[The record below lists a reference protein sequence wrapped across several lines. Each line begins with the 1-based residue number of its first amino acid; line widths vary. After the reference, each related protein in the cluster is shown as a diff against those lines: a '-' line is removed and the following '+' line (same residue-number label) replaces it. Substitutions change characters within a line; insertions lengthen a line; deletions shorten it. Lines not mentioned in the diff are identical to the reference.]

1 MACSLPK
8 DVSLYR
14 KFTQRPIN
22 RYNSYGPPFD
32 IPITITDRD
41 GSLIHEQEGE
51 ALLTA
56 IIAQDDVEFLERYF
70 SIDPR
75 AIPNPFGLPDDDE
88 AICYHADRFNYA
100 AKCGSLRILQ
110 MLFKY
115 ATKGLDK
122 MKPVRLER
130 ANFQL
135 LNVAAQYGQIE
146 IVQWLLDTKPLYA
159 GIHDRD
165 LRGFTALAAAADLFP
180 FRCVPAWHEICFN
193 NNEAIMNLL
202 LDHGA
207 CAADVVHPTGCMD
220 QKRPTVLTLAAQWA
234 SSDLL
239 GRLIDGGADVHYKV
253 LSNSWEL
260 KFRDQRDFPVQI
272 EVNALFLASFRA
284 NRDGVKTLVDRR
296 GDEVDITDMVCSP
309 DCVGSLPLHW
319 ASRNQLPDKIR
330 LMPTSMLQERA
341 GKITRTIEQLLHFA
355 PATTNVQDND
365 GNTAL
370 HYATR
375 YLGKNSKMYTPVFEL
390 LCSRGTDASLR
401 NYSDQTP
408 LHTLFEVQSDDGP
421 IDPAAISLLLA
432 HGAKI
437 TDVDD
442 AGNTPLHLATRSW
455 HFVDAVS
462 FLLEHGADPSQ
473 RNLKRENALHTA
485 ARGVCPG
492 NGEETTEMS
501 GNMIARLLKAG
512 GVELMDVPN
521 TDGKTARQICQEQD
535 HEEIEDKEVTDVN

>member
-1 MACSLPK
+1 MASSVLLNRMSP
-8 DVSLYR
+8 YR
-14 KFTQRPIN
+14 EFAQPPIN
-22 RYNSYGPPFD
+22 RYNCYGPPFD

-70 SIDPR
+70 AIDPR
-75 AIPNPFGLPDDDE
+75 AIPNPFGLPDGDE
-88 AICYHADRFNYA
+88 AICYHADRFRYA
-100 AKCGSLRILQ
+100 AKCGSLRTLQ
-110 MLFKY
+110 MLYKY
-115 ATKGLDK
+115 ATKDLDK
-122 MKPVRLER
+122 TKPIRLEMG
-130 ANFQL
+130 NFQL

-180 FRCVPAWHEICFN
+180 FRRAPAWYEICFK
-193 NNEAIMNLL
+193 NNETIMNLL

-207 CAADVVHPTGCMD
+207 SAADVVHPTGCID

-234 SSDLL
+234 SPDLL

-253 LSNSWEL
+253 LADSWEL

-284 NRDGVKTLVDRR
+284 NPDGVKTLVDRR
-296 GDEVDITDMVCSP
+296 GDGVGIADMMCSP

-319 ASRNQLPDKIR
+319 AARNQLPDVLR
-330 LMPTSMLQERA
+330 LIPTSMLQERA
-341 GKITRTIEQLLHFA
+341 GKITQTIEQLLDFA
-355 PATTNVQDND
+355 PTTVNVQDND

-375 YLGKNSKMYTPVFEL
+375 YFGKNGTMYTPVFQL
-390 LCSRGTDASLR
+390 LCSRGADANLH
-401 NYSDQTP
+401 NYKDETP
-408 LHTLFEVQSDDGP
+408 LHTLFEAQGDDGP
-421 IDPAAISLLLA
+421 IDPAVILLLIA
-432 HGAKI
+432 HGAKV
-437 TDVDD
+437 TDVDN
-442 AGNTPLHLATRSW
+442 AGNTPLHLATRNW
-455 HFVDAVS
+455 HFIDAVS
-462 FLLEHGADPSQ
+462 LLLEYGADPA
-473 RNLKRENALHTA
+473 RLNLKQENALHTA

-492 NGEETTEMS
+492 NGEKNTEMPKDMMA
-501 GNMIARLLKAG
+501 NLVKAG
-512 GVELMDVPN
+512 GAELMDLPN
-521 TDGKTARQICQEQD
+521 ADGKTARQISEERT
-535 HEEIEDKEVTDVN
+535 HEGIEDKTCET